1 MRKQTKIAALVS
13 ATALLALGAS
23 ITSFAAA
30 RGTWMLVDGE
40 WYCYDSNGDPY
51 EDTFCVSNGK
61 DYYVG
66 EDGMLVRSSWV
77 DYDGDMY
84 FVNSAGQ
91 KITSDWRLTTPYDD
105 EDAEEEWY
113 YFQASGKMATNKK
126 IVYKGNTYFFNADG
140 KMLTGWVTAEGDD
153 VVNEE
158 NGIDKDHTYYADET
172 GARVEGE
179 WIYTVEPS
187 TAEDDADADYYWYY
201 LLSSGKVATG
211 KRNNIKGQTYL
222 FDSEFRMLSG
232 WVKGVTDED
241 GTTYY
246 SIDGED
252 SIDEIENST
261 VAGEKWAYYYCSG
274 PDDGHVKKD
283 RWLKTWRPMDTYEE
297 DEDVSQY
304 WYWIES
310 DGKVYVPS
318 DANAVPA
325 EKWQLEDGELVWKAE
340 YDAVTKKKVN
350 SRDYFFNENG
360 EMLSQF
366 LYVEDS
372 NNDLKEGLYYFGG
385 SDDGSMKTGAE
396 TVKDDNLDSFKFY
409 FETKGTNKGV
419 GITGNK
425 SNKLYY
431 MGHLVAAQD
440 YRYQPVTIKVKETL
454 KDENGEEYE
463 DYVSYTFIVNS
474 NGTIQHSTVEYKED
488 DDVLIDASGLDK
500 ADFESTGAYKYALTS
515 EGLDKLVNPENYP
528 DVYEPDDMGAKI
540 NVEYLDPTQIMV
552 VGASQADA
560 DMKAEAEED
569 ANTSGNEQNDETK
582 DEESA
587 GSEETPVE
595 GNNQENI
602 ETATNEVI
610 IE

>member
-140 KMLTGWVTAEGDD
+140 KMLTGWVTADGDD

-187 TAEDDADADYYWYY
+187 TAEDDADADYYYYY
-201 LLSSGKVATG
+201 LLSSGKVASG

-222 FDSEFRMLSG
+222 FDDQYRMLSG
-232 WVKGVTDED
+232 WVRGKVGSDGKTVYESIDDED
-241 GTTYY
+241 
-246 SIDGED
+246 SSVVIESD
-252 SIDEIENST
+252 SSENYT
-261 VAGEKWAYYYCSG
+261 YYYCGGS
-274 PDDGHVKKD
+274 DDGHVKKD
-283 RWLKTWRPMDTYEE
+283 KWIKTWRPADTYEE
-297 DEDVSQY
+297 DEDVDQF

-310 DGKVYVPS
+310 DGKIFVPS
-318 DANAVPA
+318 NSDADKVAA
-325 EKWQLEDGELVWKAE
+325 EKWKLEDGELVIKANYE
-340 YDAVTKKKVN
+340 SVTKKKVN
-350 SRDYFFNENG
+350 SKDYFFNENG
-360 EMLSQF
+360 EMLSEF
-366 LYVEDS
+366 LYVLEDS
-372 NNDLKEGLYYFGG
+372 KDLKEGLYYFGG

-396 TVKDDNLDSFKFY
+396 TIKDDNLDSFKFY
-409 FETKGTNKGV
+409 FETKGENKGV

-440 YRYQPVTIKVKETL
+440 YRYQPVTIEVKE
-454 KDENGEEYE
+454 KVDDE
-463 DYVSYTFIVNS
+463 YVMKNYTFIVNS

-488 DDVLIDASGLDK
+488 GDVLIDASKLSK
-500 ADFESTGAYKYALTS
+500 TDFVSSGTYKYALQPGVVLPT
-515 EGLDKLVNPENYP
+515 
-528 DVYEPDDMGAKI
+528 
-540 NVEYLDPTQIMV
+540 NVEYLDPTQVMA
-552 VGASQADA
+552 VGSSVADA
-560 DMKAEAEED
+560 V
-569 ANTSGNEQNDETK
+569 
-582 DEESA
+582 ESA
-587 GSEETPVE
+587 
-595 GNNQENI
+595 NNAN
-602 ETATNEVI
+602 
-610 IE
+610 

>member
-126 IVYKGNTYFFNADG
+126 IVYKGNTYFFDADG
-140 KMLTGWVTAEGDD
+140 KMLTGWVTADGTD

-158 NGIDKDHTYYADET
+158 NSINTSYTYYADET
-172 GARVEGE
+172 GARVEGD
-179 WIYTVEPS
+179 WVLTVEPGVE
-187 TAEDDADADYYWYY
+187 EDDADADYYYYY

-211 KRNNIKGQTYL
+211 KRNNIKGQTY
-222 FDSEFRMLSG
+222 FFNEDGQMLSG
-232 WVKGVTDED
+232 WVKGVTT
-241 GTTYY
+241 GTGSNADTEYY
-246 SIDGED
+246 EIDGETNAEELVYAD
-252 SIDEIENST
+252 NVT
-261 VAGEKWAYYYCSG
+261 YFYCGGS
-274 PDDGHVKKD
+274 DDGHAKKD
-283 RWLKTWRPMDTYEE
+283 KWIKLWRPVDTYEE
-297 DEDVSQY
+297 DEDNDKF
-304 WYWIES
+304 WYWIEKNGEVFVPDSTGAATGDKYQLADASLDLKAS
-310 DGKVYVPS
+310 DISVI
-318 DANAVPA
+318 
-325 EKWQLEDGELVWKAE
+325 
-340 YDAVTKKKVN
+340 KKKIN
-350 SRDYFFNENG
+350 SKDYFFNENG

-366 LYVEDS
+366 INVTDKGTGKDALAV
-372 NNDLKEGLYYFGG
+372 GMYYFGG
-385 SDDGSMKTGAE
+385 SDDGSMKTGSE
-396 TVKDDNLDSFKFY
+396 TVRDDNLDAYKFY
-409 FETKGTNKGV
+409 FGTKDDKDTGESKGV

-440 YRYQPVTIKVKETL
+440 YRYQPVVIEH
-454 KDENGEEYE
+454 NGENYL
-463 DYVSYTFIVNS
+463 FIVNS
-474 NGTIQHSTVEYKED
+474 NGSIQHSNVAYKED
-488 DDVLIDASGLDK
+488 GDTLIDARFLDGDK
-500 ADFESTGAYKYALTS
+500 EKIKFETGDTWYKYAVSNDTRYILES
-515 EGLDKLVNPENYP
+515 GSRI
-528 DVYEPDDMGAKI
+528 DVDYLNAEDVMSIITPTNS
-540 NVEYLDPTQIMV
+540 NV
-552 VGASQADA
+552 AS
-560 DMKAEAEED
+560 
-569 ANTSGNEQNDETK
+569 S
-582 DEESA
+582 S
-587 GSEETPVE
+587 
-595 GNNQENI
+595 NN
-602 ETATNEVI
+602 
-610 IE
+610 

>member
-140 KMLTGWVTAEGDD
+140 KMLTGWVTADGTD

-158 NGIDKDHTYYADET
+158 NSINTSYTFYADET
-172 GARVEGE
+172 GARVEGD
-179 WIYTVEPS
+179 WILTVEPGVE
-187 TAEDDADADYYWYY
+187 EDDADADYYYYY

-211 KRNNIKGQTYL
+211 KRNNIKGQTY
-222 FDSEFRMLSG
+222 FFNEEGQMLSG
-232 WVKGVTDED
+232 WVKGVTT
-241 GTTYY
+241 GTGSDSETVY
-246 SIDGED
+246 SEIDGETD
-252 SIDEIENST
+252 YEPLEYAENVS
-261 VAGEKWAYYYCSG
+261 YYYCGGS
-274 PDDGHVKKD
+274 DDGHAKKNKWVK
-283 RWLKTWRPMDTYEE
+283 LWRPEDTYEE
-297 DEDVSQY
+297 DEDNDKF
-304 WYWIES
+304 WYWIEKNGEVFVPEATETVGYKYQLT
-310 DGKVYVPS
+310 DGS
-318 DANAVPA
+318 
-325 EKWQLEDGELVWKAE
+325 LEQKTDQISVI
-340 YDAVTKKKVN
+340 KKKIN
-350 SRDYFFNENG
+350 SKDYFFNEAG

-366 LYVEDS
+366 IDVVHVDEEDK
-372 NNDLKEGLYYFGG
+372 NDLAVGMYYFGG
-385 SDDGSMKTGAE
+385 SDDGSMKTGSE
-396 TVKDDNLDSFKFY
+396 TVRDDNLDAFKFY
-409 FETKGTNKGV
+409 FGTKDNNNTGERKGV

-431 MGHLVAAQD
+431 KGHLVAAQD
-440 YRYQPVTIKVKETL
+440 YRYQPVVIG
-454 KDENGEEYE
+454 D
-463 DYVSYTFIVNS
+463 YTFIVNS
-474 NGTIQHSTVEYKED
+474 NGSIQHSKVEYKED
-488 DDVLIDASGLDK
+488 GDVLIDAK
-500 ADFESTGAYKYALTS
+500 TNADDIVYVSDTTWYKYGVKDG
-515 EGLDKLVNPENYP
+515 EGLIIHVD
-528 DVYEPDDMGAKI
+528 
-540 NVEYLDPTQIMV
+540 YLDPTDVMAVDGVYIPSGSDV
-552 VGASQADA
+552 ASP
-560 DMKAEAEED
+560 
-569 ANTSGNEQNDETK
+569 S
-582 DEESA
+582 
-587 GSEETPVE
+587 
-595 GNNQENI
+595 NN
-602 ETATNEVI
+602 
-610 IE
+610 

>member
-172 GARVEGE
+172 GARVEE
-179 WIYTVEPS
+179 DWIYTVEPS
-187 TAEDDADADYYWYY
+187 TAEDDADADYYYYY
-201 LLSSGKVATG
+201 LLPSGKVATG
-211 KRNNIKGQTYL
+211 KRNNIKGQTY
-222 FDSEFRMLSG
+222 FFNTEGQMLSG
-232 WVKGVTDED
+232 WVKGAPGAGGKME
-241 GTTYY
+241 Y
-246 SIDGED
+246 SEIDGETTAEPLVYEPD
-252 SIDEIENST
+252 VS
-261 VAGEKWAYYYCSG
+261 YYYCGSSDQG
-274 PDDGHVKKD
+274 YAKKN
-283 RWLKTWRPMDTYEE
+283 RWIKLWRPEDTYEE
-297 DEDVSQY
+297 DDDNTQY
-304 WYWIES
+304 WYWFDKNGEVFVPDIHDDE
-310 DGKVYVPS
+310 KVARGDKY
-318 DANAVPA
+318 
-325 EKWQLEDGELVWKAE
+325 QLEDGALVEKADDL
-340 YDAVTKKKVN
+340 YVVKKKIN
-350 SRDYFFNENG
+350 SKDYFFNEEG

-366 LYVEDS
+366 IYITNRSEELPV
-372 NNDLKEGLYYFGG
+372 GMYYFGG

-396 TVKDDNLDSFKFY
+396 TIKDDNLDSFKFY
-409 FETKGTNKGV
+409 FETKGENKGV

-440 YRYQPVTIKVKETL
+440 YRYQPVEI
-454 KDENGEEYE
+454 NG
-463 DYVSYTFIVNS
+463 YTFIVNS
-474 NGTIQHSTVEYKED
+474 NGTIQHSTVQYKED
-488 DDVLIDASGLDK
+488 GDVLIDASKLTKD
-500 ADFESTGAYKYALTS
+500 DFVTEGWNKYAVKNDNNTM
-515 EGLDKLVNPENYP
+515 DRLVIKVDE
-528 DVYEPDDMGAKI
+528 
-540 NVEYLDPTQIMV
+540 LDPEAIMAV
-552 VGASQADA
+552 DTTPATSSDA
-560 DMKAEAEED
+560 TESDSNATESDSNAAESGT
-569 ANTSGNEQNDETK
+569 NTAQ
-582 DEESA
+582 
-587 GSEETPVE
+587 
-595 GNNQENI
+595 
-602 ETATNEVI
+602 
-610 IE
+610 

>member
-158 NGIDKDHTYYADET
+158 NDIDPDHTYYADET
-172 GARVEGE
+172 GARVEGN

-187 TAEDDADADYYWYY
+187 TAEDDADADYYYYY

-222 FDSEFRMLSG
+222 FDADDHMMLSG
-232 WVKGVTDED
+232 WVKGSVNAAGKTE
-241 GTTYY
+241 YRA
-246 SIDGED
+246 IDGED
-252 SIDEIENST
+252 SSEIIQYA
-261 VAGEKWAYYYCSG
+261 AGDSYYYCG
-274 PDDGHVKKD
+274 GADDGHVKKD
-283 RWLKTWRPMDTYEE
+283 KWIKTWRPMDTYEA

-304 WYWIES
+304 WYWIEK
-310 DGKVYVPS
+310 DGKIYVPS
-318 DANAVPA
+318 GDNAAPA
-325 EKWQLEDGELVWKAE
+325 EKWKLEDGELVIKAN
-340 YDAVTKKKVN
+340 YDGVTKKKVN
-350 SRDYFFNENG
+350 SKDYFFNENG
-360 EMLSQF
+360 EMLSEF
-366 LYVEDS
+366 LYVLEDS
-372 NNDLKEGLYYFGG
+372 KDLKEGLYYFGG

-396 TVKDDNLDSFKFY
+396 TIKDDNLDSFKFY
-409 FETKGTNKGV
+409 FETKGENKGV

-440 YRYQPVTIKVKETL
+440 YRYQPVTIEVKEKVDG
-454 KDENGEEYE
+454 KDDEY
-463 DYVSYTFIVNS
+463 VMKNYTFIVNS

-488 DDVLIDASGLDK
+488 GDVLIDASELDK
-500 ADFESTGAYKYALTS
+500 SDFVSSGTYKYALT
-515 EGLDKLVNPENYP
+515 EDGAKKLV
-528 DVYEPDDMGAKI
+528 I
-540 NVEYLDPTQIMV
+540 SVESLDPTQVMAV
-552 VGASQADA
+552 ASSVADA
-560 DMKAEAEED
+560 VESANNAKDDNATAE
-569 ANTSGNEQNDETK
+569 NEQN
-582 DEESA
+582 
-587 GSEETPVE
+587 
-595 GNNQENI
+595 
-602 ETATNEVI
+602 
-610 IE
+610 

>member
-140 KMLTGWVTAEGDD
+140 KMLTGWVTADGDD

-172 GARVEGE
+172 GARVEGD

-187 TAEDDADADYYWYY
+187 TAEDDADADYYYYY
-201 LLSSGKVATG
+201 LLSSGKVASG

-222 FDSEFRMLSG
+222 FDDQYRMLSG
-232 WVKGVTDED
+232 WVRGKVGSD
-241 GTTYY
+241 GKTEYE

-252 SIDEIENST
+252 SSVVIENDSSENYT
-261 VAGEKWAYYYCSG
+261 YYYCG
-274 PDDGHVKKD
+274 GADDGHVKKD
-283 RWLKTWRPMDTYEE
+283 KWIKTWRPADTYEE
-297 DEDVSQY
+297 DEDVDQF

-310 DGKVYVPS
+310 DGKIYVPS
-318 DANAVPA
+318 TSDAEKVAA
-325 EKWQLEDGELVWKAE
+325 EKWKLEDGELVIKANYE
-340 YDAVTKKKVN
+340 SVAKKKVN
-350 SRDYFFNENG
+350 SKDYFFNENG
-360 EMLSQF
+360 EMLSEF
-366 LYVEDS
+366 LYVLEDS
-372 NNDLKEGLYYFGG
+372 KDLKEGLYYFGG

-409 FETKGTNKGV
+409 FETKGENKGV

-440 YRYQPVTIKVKETL
+440 YRYQPVTIEVKE
-454 KDENGEEYE
+454 KVDDE
-463 DYVSYTFIVNS
+463 YVMKNYTFIVNS

-488 DDVLIDASGLDK
+488 GDVLIDASGLEK
-500 ADFESTGAYKYALTS
+500 SDFVSSGPYKYALKPGVVLPT
-515 EGLDKLVNPENYP
+515 
-528 DVYEPDDMGAKI
+528 
-540 NVEYLDPTQIMV
+540 NVEYLDPTQVMA
-552 VGASQADA
+552 VGSSVADA
-560 DMKAEAEED
+560 VESANNAENPVAD
-569 ANTSGNEQNDETK
+569 DTTGNEQN
-582 DEESA
+582 
-587 GSEETPVE
+587 
-595 GNNQENI
+595 
-602 ETATNEVI
+602 
-610 IE
+610 

>member
-91 KITSDWRLTTPYDD
+91 KITNDWRLTTPYDD

-140 KMLTGWVTAEGDD
+140 KMLTGWVTADGDD

-172 GARVEGE
+172 GARVEGD

-187 TAEDDADADYYWYY
+187 TAEDDADADYYYYY
-201 LLSSGKVATG
+201 LLSSGKVASG

-222 FDSEFRMLSG
+222 FDDQYRMLSG
-232 WVKGVTDED
+232 WVRGKVGSD
-241 GTTYY
+241 GKTEYE

-252 SIDEIENST
+252 SSVVIENDSSENYT
-261 VAGEKWAYYYCSG
+261 YYYCG
-274 PDDGHVKKD
+274 GADDGHVKKD
-283 RWLKTWRPMDTYEE
+283 KWIKTWRPADTYEE
-297 DEDVSQY
+297 DEDVDQF

-310 DGKVYVPS
+310 DGKIYVPS
-318 DANAVPA
+318 TSDAEKVAA
-325 EKWQLEDGELVWKAE
+325 EKWKLEDGELVIKANYE
-340 YDAVTKKKVN
+340 SVAKKKVN
-350 SRDYFFNENG
+350 SKDYFFNENG
-360 EMLSQF
+360 EMLSEF
-366 LYVEDS
+366 LYVLEDS
-372 NNDLKEGLYYFGG
+372 KDLKEGLYYFGG

-396 TVKDDNLDSFKFY
+396 TIKDDNLDSFKFY
-409 FETKGTNKGV
+409 FETKGENKGV

-440 YRYQPVTIKVKETL
+440 YRYQPVTIEVKE
-454 KDENGEEYE
+454 KVDDE
-463 DYVSYTFIVNS
+463 YVMKNYTFIVNS

-488 DDVLIDASGLDK
+488 GDVLIDASGLEK
-500 ADFESTGAYKYALTS
+500 SDFVSSGTYKYALQPGVVLPT
-515 EGLDKLVNPENYP
+515 
-528 DVYEPDDMGAKI
+528 
-540 NVEYLDPTQIMV
+540 NVEYLDPTQVMA
-552 VGASQADA
+552 VGSSVADA
-560 DMKAEAEED
+560 VESANNAENPVAD
-569 ANTSGNEQNDETK
+569 DTTGNEQN
-582 DEESA
+582 
-587 GSEETPVE
+587 
-595 GNNQENI
+595 
-602 ETATNEVI
+602 
-610 IE
+610 

>member
-140 KMLTGWVTAEGDD
+140 KMLTGWVTADGTN

-158 NGIDKDHTYYADET
+158 NSIDSDHTYYADET
-172 GARVEGE
+172 GARIEAG
-179 WIYTVEPS
+179 WILTVEPGVE
-187 TAEDDADADYYWYY
+187 EDEADADYYWYY

-211 KRNNIKGQTYL
+211 KRNNINGQTYF
-222 FDSEFRMLSG
+222 FDDQCRMLSG
-232 WVKGVTDED
+232 WVR
-241 GTTYY
+241 GTTIDDETTYD

-252 SIDEIENST
+252 SAWKLGTTDDGAEYS
-261 VAGEKWAYYYCSG
+261 YYYCGSS
-274 PDDGHVKKD
+274 DDGHAKKD
-283 RWLKTWRPMDTYEE
+283 KWIKTWRPEDTYEE
-297 DEDVSQY
+297 DDDNSQY

-310 DGKVYVPS
+310 NGEIYVPS
-318 DANAVPA
+318 GSDAAA
-325 EKWQLEDGELVWKAE
+325 ADKYQLEDGELVYKASYE
-340 YDAVTKKKVN
+340 VTKKKVN
-350 SRDYFFNENG
+350 SKDYFFNQDGEMVSQFIHVTDAKDSSDLVENG
-360 EMLSQF
+360 M
-366 LYVEDS
+366 
-372 NNDLKEGLYYFGG
+372 YYFGG

-396 TVKDDNLDSFKFY
+396 TIKDDNLDSFKFY
-409 FETKGTNKGV
+409 FESSSGANKGV

-440 YRYQPVTIKVKETL
+440 YRYQPVTITYGDETR
-454 KDENGEEYE
+454 
-463 DYVSYTFIVNS
+463 TFIVNT

-488 DDVLIDASGLDK
+488 GDVLIDARTKGDFI
-500 ADFESTGAYKYALTS
+500 DFEDNGWCKYALTPES
-515 EGLDKLVNPENYP
+515 VGYVDFKNTEFINPEN
-528 DVYEPDDMGAKI
+528 VMAI
-540 NVEYLDPTQIMV
+540 R
-552 VGASQADA
+552 
-560 DMKAEAEED
+560 EATP
-569 ANTSGNEQNDETK
+569 ANATSGNAQ
-582 DEESA
+582 
-587 GSEETPVE
+587 
-595 GNNQENI
+595 Q
-602 ETATNEVI
+602 
-610 IE
+610 

>member
-140 KMLTGWVTAEGDD
+140 KMLTGWVTADGTD

-158 NGIDKDHTYYADET
+158 STIDKDYTFYADET
-172 GARVEGE
+172 GARVETD
-179 WIYTVEPS
+179 WILTVEPG
-187 TAEDDADADYYWYY
+187 TEEDDADADYYYYY

-222 FDSEFRMLSG
+222 FDREFRMLSG
-232 WVKGVTDED
+232 WVVGITEN
-241 GTTYY
+241 GETRYE
-246 SIDGED
+246 SIDGEESD
-252 SIDEIENST
+252 WVICNNDG
-261 VAGEKWAYYYCSG
+261 AGEEYAYYYCSA

-283 RWLKTWRPMDTYEE
+283 RWLKTWRPADTYEE

-318 DANAVPA
+318 TSDADKVAA
-325 EKWQLEDGELVWKAE
+325 EKWQLEDGELICKDTYE
-340 YDAVTKKKVN
+340 SVTKKKVN
-350 SRDYFFNENG
+350 SKDYFFNQKG

-366 LYVEDS
+366 LYVLEDS
-372 NNDLKEGLYYFGG
+372 KDLKEGLYYFGG

-396 TVKDDNLDSFKFY
+396 TVRDDNLDSFKFY
-409 FETKGTNKGV
+409 FGTKNSGGEHKGV

-440 YRYQPVTIKVKETL
+440 YRYQPVTIDY
-454 KDENGEEYE
+454 KDQE
-463 DYVSYTFIVNS
+463 YTFIVNS
-474 NGTIQHSTVEYKED
+474 NGTIQHSTVEYRED
-488 DDVLIDASGLDK
+488 GDTLIDASSDDIK
-500 ADFESTGAYKYALTS
+500 FVADGWNKYALTKES
-515 EGLDKLVNPENYP
+515 AE
-528 DVYEPDDMGAKI
+528 AI
-540 NVEYLDPTQIMV
+540 NWSNVDFLDPTDVMTSYV
-552 VGASQADA
+552 ASPSNPSPAN
-560 DMKAEAEED
+560 AE
-569 ANTSGNEQNDETK
+569 
-582 DEESA
+582 
-587 GSEETPVE
+587 
-595 GNNQENI
+595 
-602 ETATNEVI
+602 
-610 IE
+610 

>member
-77 DYDGDMY
+77 EYDGDYY

-126 IVYKGNTYFFNADG
+126 IVYKGNTYFFDADG

-158 NGIDKDHTYYADET
+158 NSIDSDHTYYADET
-172 GARVEGE
+172 GARVEE
-179 WIYTVEPS
+179 DWIYTVEPS
-187 TAEDDADADYYWYY
+187 TAEDDADADYYYYY
-201 LLSSGKVATG
+201 LLPSGKVVTG

-222 FDSEFRMLSG
+222 FDEEGKMLSG
-232 WVKGVTDED
+232 WVRGEVDED
-241 GTTYY
+241 GKTVYTA
-246 SIDGED
+246 IDGED
-252 SIDEIENST
+252 DNIPIVNDPEAKYT
-261 VAGEKWAYYYCSG
+261 YYYCSG
-274 PDDGHVKKD
+274 ADDGHVKKD
-283 RWLKTWRPMDTYEE
+283 RWIKTWRPADTYEE

-310 DGKVYVPS
+310 DGKIYVPS
-318 DANAVPA
+318 TSDAEKVAA
-325 EKWQLEDGELVWKAE
+325 EKWQLEDGELVIKANYE
-340 YDAVTKKKVN
+340 SVTKKKIN
-350 SRDYFFNENG
+350 SKDYFFNENG

-366 LYVEDS
+366 LYVMEDS
-372 NNDLKEGLYYFGG
+372 KDLKEGLYYFGG

-396 TVKDDNLDSFKFY
+396 TIKDDNLDSFKFY
-409 FETKGTNKGV
+409 FETKGENKGV

-440 YRYQPVTIKVKETL
+440 YRYQPVEI
-454 KDENGEEYE
+454 DG
-463 DYVSYTFIVNS
+463 YTFIVNS
-474 NGTIQHSTVEYKED
+474 NGTIQHSTVQYKED
-488 DDVLIDASGLDK
+488 GDVLIDASELEK
-500 ADFESTGAYKYALTS
+500 EDFVTEGWNKYAVRNDNDAMS
-515 EGLDKLVNPENYP
+515 RLVIKVDE
-528 DVYEPDDMGAKI
+528 
-540 NVEYLDPTQIMV
+540 LDPEAIMAV
-552 VGASQADA
+552 DTTPATSSDA
-560 DMKAEAEED
+560 TESDSNATESDSNAAESGT
-569 ANTSGNEQNDETK
+569 NTAQ
-582 DEESA
+582 
-587 GSEETPVE
+587 
-595 GNNQENI
+595 
-602 ETATNEVI
+602 
-610 IE
+610 

>member
-140 KMLTGWVTAEGDD
+140 KMLTGWVTADGDD

-172 GARVEGE
+172 GARVEGD

-187 TAEDDADADYYWYY
+187 TAEDDADADYYYYY
-201 LLSSGKVATG
+201 LLSSGKVASG

-222 FDSEFRMLSG
+222 FDDQYRMLSG
-232 WVKGVTDED
+232 WVRGKVGSD
-241 GTTYY
+241 GKTEYE

-252 SIDEIENST
+252 SSVVIENDSSENYT
-261 VAGEKWAYYYCSG
+261 YYYCG
-274 PDDGHVKKD
+274 GADDGHVKKD
-283 RWLKTWRPMDTYEE
+283 KWIKTWRPADTYEE
-297 DEDVSQY
+297 DEDVDQF

-310 DGKVYVPS
+310 DGKIYVPS
-318 DANAVPA
+318 TSDAEKVAA
-325 EKWQLEDGELVWKAE
+325 EKWKLEDGELVIKANYE
-340 YDAVTKKKVN
+340 SVAKKKVN
-350 SRDYFFNENG
+350 SKDYFFNENG
-360 EMLSQF
+360 EMLSEF
-366 LYVEDS
+366 LYVLEDS
-372 NNDLKEGLYYFGG
+372 DDVNGLKEGLYYFGG
-385 SDDGSMKTGAE
+385 SDDGSMKTGAQ
-396 TVKDDNLDSFKFY
+396 TIKDDNLDSFKFY
-409 FETKGTNKGV
+409 FETKGENKGV

-440 YRYQPVTIKVKETL
+440 YRYQPVTIEVKE
-454 KDENGEEYE
+454 KVDDE
-463 DYVSYTFIVNS
+463 YVMKNYTFIVNS

-488 DDVLIDASGLDK
+488 GDVLIDASGLEK
-500 ADFESTGAYKYALTS
+500 SDFVSSGTYKYALQPGVVLPT
-515 EGLDKLVNPENYP
+515 
-528 DVYEPDDMGAKI
+528 
-540 NVEYLDPTQIMV
+540 NVEYLDPTQVMA
-552 VGASQADA
+552 VGSSVADA
-560 DMKAEAEED
+560 VESANNAENPVAD
-569 ANTSGNEQNDETK
+569 DTTGNEQN
-582 DEESA
+582 
-587 GSEETPVE
+587 
-595 GNNQENI
+595 
-602 ETATNEVI
+602 
-610 IE
+610 

>member
-77 DYDGDMY
+77 EYDGDYY

-91 KITSDWRLTTPYDD
+91 KITSDWRLTVPYDD

-126 IVYKGNTYFFNADG
+126 VVYKGNTYFFDADG

-158 NGIDKDHTYYADET
+158 NSIDSDHTYYADET
-172 GARVEGE
+172 GARVEDN
-179 WIYTVEPS
+179 WVLTVEPGIE
-187 TAEDDADADYYWYY
+187 EDDADADYYYYY
-201 LLSSGKVATG
+201 LLPSGKVATG
-211 KRNNIKGQTYL
+211 KRNNIKGQTY
-222 FDSEFRMLSG
+222 FFNEEGQMLSG
-232 WVKGVTDED
+232 WVKGVTENGD
-241 GTTYY
+241 TTYD

-252 SIDEIENST
+252 SEEVLSYDEDVS
-261 VAGEKWAYYYCSG
+261 YYYCSAS
-274 PDDGHVKKD
+274 DDGHAKKN
-283 RWLKTWRPMDTYEE
+283 RWIKLWRPEDTYEE
-297 DEDVSQY
+297 DDDNSQY
-304 WYWIES
+304 WYWIEKNGEVFVPDTDS
-310 DGKVYVPS
+310 EKVAKGDKY
-318 DANAVPA
+318 
-325 EKWQLEDGELVWKAE
+325 QLEDGSLVEKSSGFSVA
-340 YDAVTKKKVN
+340 KKKVN
-350 SRDYFFNENG
+350 SKDYFFNERG

-366 LYVEDS
+366 IYITEGSTELVEG
-372 NNDLKEGLYYFGG
+372 GLYYFGG

-396 TVKDDNLDSFKFY
+396 TVRDDNLDAFKFY
-409 FETKGTNKGV
+409 FGTKDNDTENKGV

-440 YRYQPVTIKVKETL
+440 YRYQPVEVDGYI
-454 KDENGEEYE
+454 
-463 DYVSYTFIVNS
+463 FIVNS
-474 NGTIQHSTVEYKED
+474 NGSIQHSTVQYKED
-488 DDVLIDASGLDK
+488 GDVLIDAREDEEKGEVIEFIKSGK
-500 ADFESTGAYKYALTS
+500 YKYALDPDS
-515 EGLDKLVNPENYP
+515 VDLVDFY
-528 DVYEPDDMGAKI
+528 
-540 NVEYLDPTQIMV
+540 VEELDPTEIMAIELATPSDDV
-552 VGASQADA
+552 ATPSGAA
-560 DMKAEAEED
+560 
-569 ANTSGNEQNDETK
+569 QN
-582 DEESA
+582 
-587 GSEETPVE
+587 
-595 GNNQENI
+595 
-602 ETATNEVI
+602 
-610 IE
+610 

>member
-40 WYCYDSNGDPY
+40 WYCYDKNGDPY

-91 KITSDWRLTTPYDD
+91 KITNDWRLTTPYDD

-140 KMLTGWVTAEGDD
+140 KMLTGWVTADGTD

-158 NGIDKDHTYYADET
+158 STIDKDYTFYADET
-172 GARVEGE
+172 GARVETD
-179 WIYTVEPS
+179 WILTVEPG
-187 TAEDDADADYYWYY
+187 TEEDDADADYYYYY

-222 FDSEFRMLSG
+222 FDEEGKMLSG
-232 WVKGVTDED
+232 WVR
-241 GTTYY
+241 GTEVGSGSNADTIYEE
-246 SIDGED
+246 IDGEN
-252 SIDEIENST
+252 SNIELVNAADVS
-261 VAGEKWAYYYCSG
+261 YYYCG
-274 PDDGHVKKD
+274 GADDGHVKKD
-283 RWLKTWRPMDTYEE
+283 KWIKTWRPMNTYEE
-297 DEDVSQY
+297 DEDVSKY

-310 DGKVYVPS
+310 NGEVF
-318 DANAVPA
+318 VPA
-325 EKWQLEDGELVWKAE
+325 ATDTVGYRFELTDGSLEQKTDSPISVI
-340 YDAVTKKKVN
+340 KKKIN
-350 SRDYFFNENG
+350 SKDYFFNQNG
-360 EMLSQF
+360 ETLANF
-366 LYVEDS
+366 IEIVAVDE
-372 NNDLKEGLYYFGG
+372 NDKDLFEGMYYFGG

-396 TVKDDNLDSFKFY
+396 TVRDDNLDSFKFY
-409 FETKGTNKGV
+409 FGTKNSGGEHKGV

-431 MGHLVAAQD
+431 KGHLIAAQD
-440 YRYQPVTIKVKETL
+440 YRYQPVII
-454 KDENGEEYE
+454 DG
-463 DYVSYTFIVNS
+463 YTFIVNT
-474 NGTIQHSTVEYKED
+474 NGTIQHSTVEYRED
-488 DDVLIDASGLDK
+488 GDTLIDASSDDIK
-500 ADFESTGAYKYALTS
+500 FVADGWNKYALTKES
-515 EGLDKLVNPENYP
+515 AEAIYWS
-528 DVYEPDDMGAKI
+528 
-540 NVEYLDPTQIMV
+540 NVDFLDPTDVMTSYV
-552 VGASQADA
+552 ASPSNPSPAN
-560 DMKAEAEED
+560 AE
-569 ANTSGNEQNDETK
+569 
-582 DEESA
+582 
-587 GSEETPVE
+587 
-595 GNNQENI
+595 
-602 ETATNEVI
+602 
-610 IE
+610 

>member
-66 EDGMLVRSSWV
+66 EDGMLVRSQWV
-77 DYDGDMY
+77 EDDGDYY

-91 KITSDWRLTTPYDD
+91 KITNDWRLTTPYDD

-140 KMLTGWVTAEGDD
+140 KMLTGWVTADGDD

-172 GARVEGE
+172 GARVEE
-179 WIYTVEPS
+179 DWIYTVEPS
-187 TAEDDADADYYWYY
+187 TAEDDADADYYYYY
-201 LLSSGKVATG
+201 LLSSGKVASG

-222 FDSEFRMLSG
+222 FDDQYRMLSG
-232 WVKGVTDED
+232 WVRGKVGSD
-241 GTTYY
+241 GKTEYE

-252 SIDEIENST
+252 SSVVIENDSSENYT
-261 VAGEKWAYYYCSG
+261 YYYCG
-274 PDDGHVKKD
+274 GADDGHVKKD
-283 RWLKTWRPMDTYEE
+283 KWIKTWRPADTYEE
-297 DEDVSQY
+297 DEDVDQF

-310 DGKVYVPS
+310 DGKIYVPS
-318 DANAVPA
+318 TSDAEKVAA
-325 EKWQLEDGELVWKAE
+325 EKWKLEDGELVIKANYE
-340 YDAVTKKKVN
+340 SVAKKKVN
-350 SRDYFFNENG
+350 SKDYFFNENG
-360 EMLSQF
+360 EMLSEF
-366 LYVEDS
+366 LYVLEDS
-372 NNDLKEGLYYFGG
+372 KDLKEGLYYFGG

-396 TVKDDNLDSFKFY
+396 TIKDDNLDSFKFY
-409 FETKGTNKGV
+409 FETKGENKGV

-440 YRYQPVTIKVKETL
+440 YRYQPVTIEVKE
-454 KDENGEEYE
+454 KVDDE
-463 DYVSYTFIVNS
+463 YVMKNYTFIVNS

-488 DDVLIDASGLDK
+488 GDVLIDASGLEK
-500 ADFESTGAYKYALTS
+500 SDFVSSGTYKYALQPGVVLPT
-515 EGLDKLVNPENYP
+515 
-528 DVYEPDDMGAKI
+528 
-540 NVEYLDPTQIMV
+540 NVEYLDPTQVMA
-552 VGASQADA
+552 VGSSVADA
-560 DMKAEAEED
+560 VESANNAENPVAD
-569 ANTSGNEQNDETK
+569 DTTGNEQN
-582 DEESA
+582 
-587 GSEETPVE
+587 
-595 GNNQENI
+595 
-602 ETATNEVI
+602 
-610 IE
+610 

>member
-91 KITSDWRLTTPYDD
+91 KITNDWRLTTPYDD

-140 KMLTGWVTAEGDD
+140 KMLTGWVTADGDD

-172 GARVEGE
+172 GARVEGD

-187 TAEDDADADYYWYY
+187 TAEDDADADYYYYY
-201 LLSSGKVATG
+201 LLSSGKVASG

-222 FDSEFRMLSG
+222 FDDQYRMLSG
-232 WVKGVTDED
+232 WVRGKVGSD
-241 GTTYY
+241 GKTEYE

-252 SIDEIENST
+252 SSVVIENDSSENYT
-261 VAGEKWAYYYCSG
+261 YYYCG
-274 PDDGHVKKD
+274 GADDGHVKKD
-283 RWLKTWRPMDTYEE
+283 KWIKTWRPADTYEE
-297 DEDVSQY
+297 DEDVDQF

-310 DGKVYVPS
+310 DGKIYVPS
-318 DANAVPA
+318 TSDAEKVAA
-325 EKWQLEDGELVWKAE
+325 EKWKLEDGELVIKANYE
-340 YDAVTKKKVN
+340 SVAKKKVN
-350 SRDYFFNENG
+350 SKDYFFNENG
-360 EMLSQF
+360 EMLSEF
-366 LYVEDS
+366 LYVLEDS
-372 NNDLKEGLYYFGG
+372 DDVNGLKEGLYYFGG
-385 SDDGSMKTGAE
+385 SDDGSMKTGAQ
-396 TVKDDNLDSFKFY
+396 TIKDDNLDSFKFY
-409 FETKGTNKGV
+409 FETKGENKGV

-440 YRYQPVTIKVKETL
+440 YRYQPVTIEVKE
-454 KDENGEEYE
+454 KVDDE
-463 DYVSYTFIVNS
+463 YVMKNYTFIVNS

-488 DDVLIDASGLDK
+488 GDVLIDASGLEK
-500 ADFESTGAYKYALTS
+500 SDFVSSGTYKYALQPGVVLPT
-515 EGLDKLVNPENYP
+515 
-528 DVYEPDDMGAKI
+528 
-540 NVEYLDPTQIMV
+540 NVEYLDPTQVMA
-552 VGASQADA
+552 VGSSVADA
-560 DMKAEAEED
+560 VESANNAENPVAD
-569 ANTSGNEQNDETK
+569 DTTGNEQN
-582 DEESA
+582 
-587 GSEETPVE
+587 
-595 GNNQENI
+595 
-602 ETATNEVI
+602 
-610 IE
+610 

>member
-126 IVYKGNTYFFNADG
+126 IVYKGNTYFLDEDG

-172 GARVEGE
+172 GARVEGD
-179 WIYTVEPS
+179 WVLTVEPGIE
-187 TAEDDADADYYWYY
+187 EDDADADYYWYY

-211 KRNNIKGQTYL
+211 KRNNIKGQTY
-222 FDSEFRMLSG
+222 FFNTAGQMLSG
-232 WVKGVTDED
+232 WVMGETT
-241 GTTYY
+241 GTGSDAETVYY
-246 SIDGED
+246 EIDGETD
-252 SIDEIENST
+252 YKSLEYADNVS
-261 VAGEKWAYYYCSG
+261 YYYCGDS
-274 PDDGHVKKD
+274 DDGHAKKNK
-283 RWLKTWRPMDTYEE
+283 WIKLWRPEDTYEE
-297 DEDVSQY
+297 DDDNSKY
-304 WYWIES
+304 WYWIEKNGEVFVPNTDS
-310 DGKVYVPS
+310 EKVAKGDKY
-318 DANAVPA
+318 
-325 EKWQLEDGELVWKAE
+325 QLEDGSLVEKSSDFSVA
-340 YDAVTKKKVN
+340 KKKVN
-350 SRDYFFNENG
+350 SKDYFFNEHG

-366 LYVEDS
+366 IYITEGSTELVEG
-372 NNDLKEGLYYFGG
+372 GLYYFGG

-396 TVKDDNLDSFKFY
+396 TVRDDNLDAFKFY
-409 FETKGTNKGV
+409 FGTKDNDTENKGV

-440 YRYQPVTIKVKETL
+440 YRYQPVEITYDDQTYL
-454 KDENGEEYE
+454 
-463 DYVSYTFIVNS
+463 FIVNS
-474 NGTIQHSTVEYKED
+474 NGSIQHSNVQYKED
-488 DDVLIDASGLDK
+488 GEVLIDAKNYDDDDE
-500 ADFESTGAYKYALTS
+500 ADIEFEKDNAWYKYAVKNGVSRDT
-515 EGLDKLVNPENYP
+515 LVGSRIHV
-528 DVYEPDDMGAKI
+528 D
-540 NVEYLDPTQIMV
+540 YLDAKEIMAIELATPSDDV
-552 VGASQADA
+552 ATSSGAA
-560 DMKAEAEED
+560 
-569 ANTSGNEQNDETK
+569 QN
-582 DEESA
+582 
-587 GSEETPVE
+587 
-595 GNNQENI
+595 
-602 ETATNEVI
+602 
-610 IE
+610 

>member
-91 KITSDWRLTTPYDD
+91 KITNDWRLTTPYDD

-158 NGIDKDHTYYADET
+158 NDIDPDHTFYADET
-172 GARVEGE
+172 GARVEE
-179 WIYTVEPS
+179 DWIYTVEPS
-187 TAEDDADADYYWYY
+187 TAEDDADADYYYYY
-201 LLSSGKVATG
+201 LLSSGKVASG

-222 FDSEFRMLSG
+222 FDDQYRMLSG
-232 WVKGVTDED
+232 WVRGKVGSD
-241 GTTYY
+241 GKTEYE

-252 SIDEIENST
+252 SSVVIENDSSENYT
-261 VAGEKWAYYYCSG
+261 YYYCG
-274 PDDGHVKKD
+274 GADDGHVKKD
-283 RWLKTWRPMDTYEE
+283 KWIKTWRPADTYEE
-297 DEDVSQY
+297 DEDVDQF

-310 DGKVYVPS
+310 DGKIYVPS
-318 DANAVPA
+318 TSDAEKVAA
-325 EKWQLEDGELVWKAE
+325 EKWKLEDGELVIKANYE
-340 YDAVTKKKVN
+340 SVAKKKVN
-350 SRDYFFNENG
+350 SKDYFFNENG
-360 EMLSQF
+360 EMLSEF
-366 LYVEDS
+366 LYVLEDS
-372 NNDLKEGLYYFGG
+372 KDLKEGLYYFGG

-396 TVKDDNLDSFKFY
+396 TIKDDNLDSFKFY
-409 FETKGTNKGV
+409 FETKGENKGV

-440 YRYQPVTIKVKETL
+440 YRYQPVTIEVKE
-454 KDENGEEYE
+454 KVDDE
-463 DYVSYTFIVNS
+463 YVMKNYTFIVNS

-488 DDVLIDASGLDK
+488 GDVLIDASGLEK
-500 ADFESTGAYKYALTS
+500 SDFVSSGTYKYALQPGVVLPT
-515 EGLDKLVNPENYP
+515 
-528 DVYEPDDMGAKI
+528 
-540 NVEYLDPTQIMV
+540 NVEYLDPTQVMA
-552 VGASQADA
+552 VGSSVADA
-560 DMKAEAEED
+560 VESANNAENPVAD
-569 ANTSGNEQNDETK
+569 DTTGNEQN
-582 DEESA
+582 
-587 GSEETPVE
+587 
-595 GNNQENI
+595 
-602 ETATNEVI
+602 
-610 IE
+610 

>member
-158 NGIDKDHTYYADET
+158 NDIDPDHTYYADET
-172 GARVEGE
+172 GARVEGN

-187 TAEDDADADYYWYY
+187 TAEDDADADYYYYY
-201 LLSSGKVATG
+201 LLSSGKVASG

-222 FDSEFRMLSG
+222 FDDQYRMLSG
-232 WVKGVTDED
+232 WVRGKVGSD
-241 GTTYY
+241 GKTEYE

-252 SIDEIENST
+252 SSVVIENDSSENYT
-261 VAGEKWAYYYCSG
+261 YYYCG
-274 PDDGHVKKD
+274 GADDGHVKKD
-283 RWLKTWRPMDTYEE
+283 KWIKTWRPADTYEE
-297 DEDVSQY
+297 DEDVDQY
-304 WYWIES
+304 WY
-310 DGKVYVPS
+310 
-318 DANAVPA
+318 
-325 EKWQLEDGELVWKAE
+325 
-340 YDAVTKKKVN
+340 
-350 SRDYFFNENG
+350 
-360 EMLSQF
+360 
-366 LYVEDS
+366 
-372 NNDLKEGLYYFGG
+372 
-385 SDDGSMKTGAE
+385 
-396 TVKDDNLDSFKFY
+396 
-409 FETKGTNKGV
+409 
-419 GITGNK
+419 
-425 SNKLYY
+425 
-431 MGHLVAAQD
+431 
-440 YRYQPVTIKVKETL
+440 
-454 KDENGEEYE
+454 
-463 DYVSYTFIVNS
+463 
-474 NGTIQHSTVEYKED
+474 
-488 DDVLIDASGLDK
+488 
-500 ADFESTGAYKYALTS
+500 
-515 EGLDKLVNPENYP
+515 
-528 DVYEPDDMGAKI
+528 
-540 NVEYLDPTQIMV
+540 
-552 VGASQADA
+552 
-560 DMKAEAEED
+560 
-569 ANTSGNEQNDETK
+569 
-582 DEESA
+582 
-587 GSEETPVE
+587 
-595 GNNQENI
+595 
-602 ETATNEVI
+602 
-610 IE
+610 

>member
-91 KITSDWRLTTPYDD
+91 KITNDWRLTTPYDD

-140 KMLTGWVTAEGDD
+140 KMLTGWVTADGDD

-172 GARVEGE
+172 GARVEGD

-187 TAEDDADADYYWYY
+187 TAEDDADADYYYYY
-201 LLSSGKVATG
+201 LLSSGKVASG

-222 FDSEFRMLSG
+222 FDDQYRMLSG
-232 WVKGVTDED
+232 WVRGKVGSD
-241 GTTYY
+241 GKTEYE

-252 SIDEIENST
+252 SSVVIENDSSENYT
-261 VAGEKWAYYYCSG
+261 YYYCG
-274 PDDGHVKKD
+274 GADDGHVKKD
-283 RWLKTWRPMDTYEE
+283 KWIKTWRPADTYEE
-297 DEDVSQY
+297 DEDVDQF

-310 DGKVYVPS
+310 DGKIYVPS
-318 DANAVPA
+318 TSDAEKVAA
-325 EKWQLEDGELVWKAE
+325 EKWKLEDGELVIKANYE
-340 YDAVTKKKVN
+340 SVAKKKVN
-350 SRDYFFNENG
+350 SKDYFFNENG
-360 EMLSQF
+360 EMLSEF
-366 LYVEDS
+366 LYVLEDS
-372 NNDLKEGLYYFGG
+372 KDLKEGLYYFGG

-396 TVKDDNLDSFKFY
+396 TIKDDNLDSFKFY
-409 FETKGTNKGV
+409 FETKGENKGV

-440 YRYQPVTIKVKETL
+440 YRYQPVTIEVKE
-454 KDENGEEYE
+454 KVDDE
-463 DYVSYTFIVNS
+463 YVMKNYTFIVNS

-488 DDVLIDASGLDK
+488 GDVLIDASKLSK
-500 ADFESTGAYKYALTS
+500 TDFVSSGTYKYALQPGVVLPT
-515 EGLDKLVNPENYP
+515 
-528 DVYEPDDMGAKI
+528 
-540 NVEYLDPTQIMV
+540 NVEYLDPTQVMA
-552 VGASQADA
+552 VGSSVADA
-560 DMKAEAEED
+560 VESANNAENPVAD
-569 ANTSGNEQNDETK
+569 DTTGNEQN
-582 DEESA
+582 
-587 GSEETPVE
+587 
-595 GNNQENI
+595 
-602 ETATNEVI
+602 
-610 IE
+610 

>member
-126 IVYKGNTYFFNADG
+126 IVYKGNTYFFDADG
-140 KMLTGWVTAEGDD
+140 KMLTGWVTADGTD

-158 NGIDKDHTYYADET
+158 NSINTSYTFYADET
-172 GARVEGE
+172 GARVENN
-179 WIYTVEPS
+179 WVLTVEPGI
-187 TAEDDADADYYWYY
+187 AEDDADADYYWYY

-211 KRNNIKGQTYL
+211 KRNNIKGQTY
-222 FDSEFRMLSG
+222 FFNTDGQMLSG
-232 WVKGVTDED
+232 WVKGVTE
-241 GTTYY
+241 GTGSDAETKYFE
-246 SIDGED
+246 IDGETD
-252 SIDEIENST
+252 YEPLEYAENVS
-261 VAGEKWAYYYCSG
+261 YYYCGGS
-274 PDDGHVKKD
+274 DDGHAKKNKWVK
-283 RWLKTWRPMDTYEE
+283 LWRPEDTYEE
-297 DEDVSQY
+297 DEDNDKF
-304 WYWIES
+304 WYWIEKNGEVFVPEATETVGYKYQLT
-310 DGKVYVPS
+310 DGS
-318 DANAVPA
+318 
-325 EKWQLEDGELVWKAE
+325 LEQKTDQISVI
-340 YDAVTKKKVN
+340 KKKIN
-350 SRDYFFNENG
+350 SKDYFFNEAG

-366 LYVEDS
+366 IDVVNVDTEDEG
-372 NNDLKEGLYYFGG
+372 DLFEGMYYFGG
-385 SDDGSMKTGAE
+385 SDDGSMKTGSE
-396 TVKDDNLDSFKFY
+396 TIKDDNLDSYKFY
-409 FETKGTNKGV
+409 FGTKNDKDDDGNYIENKGV

-440 YRYQPVTIKVKETL
+440 YRYQPVEI
-454 KDENGEEYE
+454 NG
-463 DYVSYTFIVNS
+463 YTFIVNS
-474 NGTIQHSTVEYKED
+474 NGSIQHSKVQYKED
-488 DDVLIDASGLDK
+488 GDVLIDAKEEDDETIEFVKSGQ
-500 ADFESTGAYKYALTS
+500 YKYALT
-515 EGLDKLVNPENYP
+515 PESVQYV
-528 DVYEPDDMGAKI
+528 DFG
-540 NVEYLDPTQIMV
+540 NVDFLDPTDVMSV
-552 VGASQADA
+552 DGVYVPSGSDVA
-560 DMKAEAEED
+560 
-569 ANTSGNEQNDETK
+569 TSGNAQ
-582 DEESA
+582 
-587 GSEETPVE
+587 
-595 GNNQENI
+595 
-602 ETATNEVI
+602 
-610 IE
+610 

>member
-140 KMLTGWVTAEGDD
+140 KMLTGWVTADGTD

-158 NGIDKDHTYYADET
+158 STIDKDYTFYADET
-172 GARVEGE
+172 GARVETD
-179 WIYTVEPS
+179 WILTVEPG
-187 TAEDDADADYYWYY
+187 TEEDDADADYYYYY

-222 FDSEFRMLSG
+222 FDREFRMLSG
-232 WVKGVTDED
+232 WVVGITEN
-241 GTTYY
+241 GETRYE
-246 SIDGED
+246 SIDGEESD
-252 SIDEIENST
+252 WVICNNDG
-261 VAGEKWAYYYCSG
+261 AGEEYAYYYCSA

-283 RWLKTWRPMDTYEE
+283 RWLKTWRPADTYEE
-297 DEDVSQY
+297 GEGGSQY
-304 WYWIES
+304 WYWIEK
-310 DGKVYVPS
+310 DGKIYVPS
-318 DANAVPA
+318 GNNAVPA
-325 EKWQLEDGELVWKAE
+325 EKWQLEDGELVWKAS
-340 YDAVTKKKVN
+340 YDGVTKKKVN
-350 SRDYFFNENG
+350 SKDYFFNENG

-366 LYVEDS
+366 LYVMEDS
-372 NNDLKEGLYYFGG
+372 NDLKEGLYYFGG

-396 TVKDDNLDSFKFY
+396 TVRDDNLDSFKFY
-409 FETKGTNKGV
+409 FGTKNSGGEHKGV

-440 YRYQPVTIKVKETL
+440 YRYQPVTIDY
-454 KDENGEEYE
+454 KDQE
-463 DYVSYTFIVNS
+463 YTFIVNS
-474 NGTIQHSTVEYKED
+474 NGTIQHSTVEYRED
-488 DDVLIDASGLDK
+488 GDTLIDASSDDIK
-500 ADFESTGAYKYALTS
+500 FVADGWNKYALTKES
-515 EGLDKLVNPENYP
+515 AE
-528 DVYEPDDMGAKI
+528 AI
-540 NVEYLDPTQIMV
+540 NWSNVDFLDPTDVMTSYV
-552 VGASQADA
+552 ASPSNPSPAN
-560 DMKAEAEED
+560 AE
-569 ANTSGNEQNDETK
+569 
-582 DEESA
+582 
-587 GSEETPVE
+587 
-595 GNNQENI
+595 
-602 ETATNEVI
+602 
-610 IE
+610 